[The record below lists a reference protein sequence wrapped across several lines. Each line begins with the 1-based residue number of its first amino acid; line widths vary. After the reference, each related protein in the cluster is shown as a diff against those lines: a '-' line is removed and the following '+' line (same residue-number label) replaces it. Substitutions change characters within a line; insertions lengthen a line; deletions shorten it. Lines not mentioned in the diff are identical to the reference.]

1 MNIELQV
8 KMLYKNA
15 SQLDEAGFIVDFYYI
30 AKEYARQQNGT
41 KPDVMCQS
49 TPLLHHYDTW
59 CKETK
64 RNGGVLVGSSIR
76 ELIEYLEAKTNE
88 EIQKALIAS

>member
-1 MNIELQV
+1 MNNIQKSNSEV
-8 KMLYKNA
+8 SAEN
-15 SQLDEAGFIVDFYYI
+15 S
-30 AKEYARQQNGT
+30 T
-41 KPDVMCQS
+41 KPNVMCQL